1 MNEDDIKRPT
11 IVVGGSYPGALAA
24 WFKTKYPH
32 LAVAAW
38 AASAVVQ
45 PITDYW
51 EYDEQVYLSTLE
63 SGEWCPRNIQI
74 LSHWLTEEAAKRLN
88 KMKNVIDEVLEGT
101 GSEEMRT
108 DDFVAF
114 YADIVAGFVQYGKRT
129 LLCDK
134 IKEWTS
140 EGLSRKETFQ
150 ELINYNREVNNDDSP
165 ALYDT
170 RPGSKLLSIDIDHEY
185 DMR

>member
-51 EYDEQVYLSTLE
+51 EDDEQVYLSTLE

-101 GSEEMRT
+101 GSEDMRT

-170 RPGSKLLSIDIDHEY
+170 RPGSKLLSIEIDHEY